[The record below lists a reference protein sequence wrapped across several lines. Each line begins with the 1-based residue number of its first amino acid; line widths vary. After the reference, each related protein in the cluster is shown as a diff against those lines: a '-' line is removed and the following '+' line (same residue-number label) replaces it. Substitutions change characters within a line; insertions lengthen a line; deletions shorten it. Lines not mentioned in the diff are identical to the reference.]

1 MCNPD
6 LQNLG
11 LAVLVPLQASIA
23 YPSSMNAL
31 AAGYSPWDDTTML
44 INAAP
49 NNIMTPQ
56 DEFDNLHVTEG
67 MHGYFLLCVLLVSF
81 LLVD

>member
-1 MCNPD
+1 M
-6 LQNLG
+6 QTLG

-23 YPSSMNAL
+23 YPSSVNAL
-31 AAGYSPWDDTTML
+31 ASGYSPWDDNRML

-49 NNIMTPQ
+49 NNAMTPQ
-56 DEFDNLHVTEG
+56 DAFANLHVTEG
-67 MHGYFLLCVLLVSF
+67 MHIYFLLCVLLVTF